1 MSIKKYKNNLNNFK
15 KISQT
20 FFILFFCSLQS
31 QAMKVVRTVGQAF
44 EVCHKL
50 SMQKKQDGN
59 DDISEINSEL
69 DQSDIQ
75 NLSDFDEP
83 KKGKKLI
90 NILESSKMFRKV
102 AWSFKSNNVLSSV
115 TWRKSFEA

>member
-1 MSIKKYKNNLNNFK
+1 MSFGVFRFSDVQVESMNNFF
-15 KISQT
+15 INLSTSIHFLSNSLT
-20 FFILFFCSLQS
+20 FQFQFYQS

-50 SMQKKQDGN
+50 SMQKKQDNN
-59 DDISEINSEL
+59 DDNSEIISDL

-83 KKGKKLI
+83 KKS
-90 NILESSKMFRKV
+90 E
-102 AWSFKSNNVLSSV
+102 
-115 TWRKSFEA
+115 